1 MDVTLSLTGQV
12 IGVYEAKTLKIELE
26 IKANAN
32 YAYFIPT
39 NTTQNVTAQIPN
51 ITESNS
57 TESQN
62 ETAIS
67 DQE

>member
-26 IKANAN
+26 IKASAN
-32 YAYFIPT
+32 YSYFIPT